1 MSGPTRGGSAVSLW
15 SVSWLVVFAIDASL
29 QGRGRGHQMGAVALG
44 VLFATLIVSEVLAAR
59 RHPYDD

>member
-1 MSGPTRGGSAVSLW
+1 MSLW
-15 SVSWLVVFAIDASL
+15 SIAWLLVFAVDASL

-44 VLFATLIVSEVLAAR
+44 VLFATLVVTELRATR